1 MTVSTCGLIPG
12 IRRLADDGLPVALGP
27 SHRAPN
33 AQVRRK
39 YRRAVL
45 RSAKEAP
52 PQCASPQEIE
62 TRAGLEDSQ
71 LHRLYEK
78 ARYSQEGCTSQESRS
93 LKR

>member
-1 MTVSTCGLIPG
+1 M
-12 IRRLADDGLPVALGP
+12 
-27 SHRAPN
+27 
-33 AQVRRK
+33 
-39 YRRAVL
+39 

-52 PQCASPQEIE
+52 PQWASPQEIE